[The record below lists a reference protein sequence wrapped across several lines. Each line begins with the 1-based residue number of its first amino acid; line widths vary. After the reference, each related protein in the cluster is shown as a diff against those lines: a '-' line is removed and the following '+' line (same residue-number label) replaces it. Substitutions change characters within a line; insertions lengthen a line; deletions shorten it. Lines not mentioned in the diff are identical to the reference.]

1 MRATLHGSAD
11 QPAIAILSTFDP
23 CLDGYAAGVRQLVDV
38 AGRRGMTPV
47 AVLLDP
53 PPAVFLNAPGTW
65 PVYSAVVQRVAWLRA
80 LGATVVAVHFDAAD
94 LAFAAPEFFDLLAPH
109 VDLRE
114 FWLKYRQTVGS
125 GPRGS
130 GVGTRLEA
138 ARRGIKV
145 VGLPADDLGAE
156 AAVVRRLLHAGA
168 PGKAARLVGRG
179 PVLVRPEQARLQL
192 AWGAGRYEFAI
203 CGSTTPTLPLRGP
216 VTLELRPVDG
226 GGVEVHWPDPHVRY
240 LLALRGPGDAL
251 PDPIDARAAVSGL
264 SS

>member
-1 MRATLHGSAD
+1 MRATVHGSAD
-11 QPAIAILSTFDP
+11 HPAIAMLSTFDP
-23 CLDGYAAGVRQLVDV
+23 CLDGYAAGVRQLVEV
-38 AGRRGMTPV
+38 ASRRGMTPV

-65 PVYSAVVQRVAWLRA
+65 PVYSDVVQRVAWLRA
-80 LGATVVAVHFDAAD
+80 LGATVVAVHFDATD
-94 LAFAAPEFFDLLAPH
+94 LAFAAPDFFDMLAPH

-145 VGLPADDLGAE
+145 VGLPADALGAE
-156 AAVVRRLLHAGA
+156 AAAVRRLLHAGA
-168 PGKAARLVGRG
+168 PGKAARIVGRG
-179 PVLVRPEQARLQL
+179 AVLVRPEQARMRL

-203 CGSTTPTLPLRGP
+203 CGSATPSLPLRGP
-216 VTLELRPVDG
+216 VTLDLHPAVG
-226 GGVEVHWPDPHVRY
+226 GGVEVQWPDPHVRY
-240 LLALRGPGDAL
+240 LLALRGPGDAI
-251 PDPIDARAAVSGL
+251 PDAIGVGAAASGVS
-264 SS
+264 S